1 MDQANSGSIHLLK
14 NLVTLHLFSENVNI
28 MAESTSEGSDK
39 LMEKIISFAKRRGF
53 VFPSSEIYGG
63 FAAVY
68 DFGPYGVELAKNI
81 REAWWKAMVYDHDNI
96 VGLDSAIFM
105 HPKVWEASGHVGGFS
120 DPLAECR
127 ECHTRVRVD
136 HLLEVVGVFADEKMT
151 EAEINVL
158 FSEHK
163 DKVKCPKCGKS
174 NFTEAKS
181 FNLLVQS
188 NLGNFTGD
196 WTAEPTYLR
205 GETCQGIYVN
215 FKNVLDSSRVKVPF
229 GIAQI
234 GKAFRNE
241 ITARQFIF
249 RKREF
254 EQMEMQYFVRP
265 EEAATVYEEWRAKR
279 FQYYL
284 DLGIKA
290 ENLRWH
296 EHENLVFYAKAAWDI
311 EYHFPFG
318 FKELEGVHNRS
329 DYDLTQHS
337 KFSGVDLS
345 YRDPVTNEKF
355 IPWIVETSVGLERT
369 FLAVLTD
376 AYTEEKLAEDDT
388 RIVLKFPKKLAPVQ
402 VAVFPLLK
410 NKPELVEKARGVYDV
425 LRESFRCEFDDNGNV
440 GKRYRRQDEI
450 GTPYCVTIDFDTLG
464 ENKELEGTVTV
475 RDRDTMQ
482 QERVKIGD
490 LAAFFQTNLK

>member
-1 MDQANSGSIHLLK
+1 
-14 NLVTLHLFSENVNI
+14 
-28 MAESTSEGSDK
+28 MAEQPAD
-39 LMEKIISFAKRRGF
+39 LMEKIISLAKRRGF
-53 VFPSSEIYGG
+53 VYPSSEIYGG

-105 HPKVWEASGHVGGFS
+105 HPKIWEASGHVGGFS
-120 DPLAECR
+120 DPLAECK

-136 HLLEVVGVFADEKMT
+136 HLLEEIGVFADEKMS
-151 EAEINVL
+151 EAEINTL
-158 FSEHK
+158 FSENK
-163 DKVKCPKCGKS
+163 DKVICPKCGKK
-174 NFTEAKS
+174 NFGEAKN

-196 WTAEPTYLR
+196 WEKEPTYLR

-265 EEAATVYEEWRAKR
+265 EDAAAVYEEWRAKR

-284 DLGIKA
+284 DLGLKA

-296 EHENLVFYAKAAWDI
+296 QHENLVFYAKAAWDI
-311 EYHFPFG
+311 EYNFPFG

-345 YRDPVTNEKF
+345 YRDPATNEKF
-355 IPWIVETSVGLERT
+355 IPWIVETSVGVDRT

-376 AYTEEKLAEDDT
+376 AYTEEKLSEDDT
-388 RIVLKFPKKLAPVQ
+388 RIVLRFPKKLAPVQ

-410 NKPELVEKARGVYDV
+410 NKPELVAKAREVYNM
-425 LRESFRCEFDDNGNV
+425 LRENLRVEFDDNGNV

-450 GTPYCVTIDFDTLG
+450 GTPYCVTIDFDTIGAG
-464 ENKELEGTVTV
+464 EDTSLTGTVTV
-475 RDRDTMQ
+475 RDRDSMK
-482 QERVKIGD
+482 QERVKIEELREVLLGK
-490 LAAFFQTNLK
+490 L

>member
-1 MDQANSGSIHLLK
+1 MSEITPL
-14 NLVTLHLFSENVNI
+14 TL
-28 MAESTSEGSDK
+28 
-39 LMEKIISFAKRRGF
+39 EKITAFAKRKGF

-68 DFGPYGVELAKNI
+68 DFGPYGVTLAKNI
-81 REAWWKAMVYDHDNI
+81 REAWWQAMVGDHDNI

-120 DPLAECR
+120 DPLAECK
-127 ECHTRVRVD
+127 ECQSRSRVD
-136 HLLEVVGVFADEKMT
+136 HLLEEKGIFADEKMS
-151 EAEINVL
+151 EAEINAL
-158 FSEHK
+158 FDEHK
-163 DKVKCPKCGKS
+163 ADILCPKCGKS
-174 NFTEAKS
+174 NWSAAKN
-181 FNLLVQS
+181 FNLLVES
-188 NLGNFTGD
+188 NLGNFTGSD
-196 WTAEPTYLR
+196 EQKVYLR

-215 FKNVLDSSRVKVPF
+215 FKNVLDSTRVKVPF

-254 EQMEMQYFVRP
+254 EQMEMQFFVHPSDAERF
-265 EEAATVYEEWRAKR
+265 YNEWKEKR
-279 FQYYL
+279 WQYYL
-284 DLGIKA
+284 DLGITP

-311 EYHFPFG
+311 EYRFPFG
-318 FKELEGVHNRS
+318 FKELEGIHNRS

-345 YRDPVTNEKF
+345 YRDPHTNEKY
-355 IPWIVETSVGLERT
+355 IPWIVETSVGLDRS
-369 FLAVLTD
+369 FLMVLCD
-376 AYTEEKLAEDDT
+376 AYTEEVISEGDT

-410 NKPELVEKARGVYDV
+410 NKEELVGKAREVYDM
-425 LRESFRCEFDDNGNV
+425 LRPHLRCEFDDNGNV

-450 GTPYCVTIDFDTLG
+450 GTPYCVTIDFDTL
-464 ENKELEGTVTV
+464 ENDTVTV
-475 RDRDTMQ
+475 RDRDTMEQ
-482 QERVKIGD
+482 KRVSI
-490 LAAFFQTNLK
+490 TELKELLTTTL